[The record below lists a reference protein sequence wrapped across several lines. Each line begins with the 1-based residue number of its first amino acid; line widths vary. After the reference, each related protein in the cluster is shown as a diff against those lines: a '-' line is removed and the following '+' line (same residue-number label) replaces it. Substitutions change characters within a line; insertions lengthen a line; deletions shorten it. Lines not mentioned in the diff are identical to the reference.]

1 MHTCVNVENKGSAM
15 LLERERSWGRSSVD
29 TLALL
34 SEDLSSIPRNLWWVE
49 EDARSSH
56 ASLRVTEAKLS
67 ERKCS
72 VPLNQLRS

>member
-15 LLERERSWGRSSVD
+15 LLERERRRSSVD

-34 SEDLSSIPRNLWWVE
+34 SEDLSLIPRTLWWME

-67 ERKCS
+67 ECKCS